1 MLDSLLHDGKEYA
14 FISNIDN
21 LTATVDLDILYHLYC
36 NDVEMCMEVT
46 SPVRTDNDGGYL
58 VKKVGEEGTRF
69 IEINEVAEEDRED
82 FKRRFEH
89 YNTNNLWVN
98 LRALKRQIE
107 AGDYGDT
114 VIAQERVM
122 ENNMKVLQL
131 ETTAGSLINKMQSTL
146 AVVVERRKRYVP
158 VKTTADLMLI
168 QSNIFSILHGA
179 LHLNPSLITM
189 PLPTVKLGKEFM
201 FIDEYVRRIPIQQQH
216 TANIAE
222 LEHLT
227 IAGDVFIGK
236 NVTLK
241 GTGVCSERPLRSM
254 DCLFDIFP
262 PTAFN
267 CFSAAAVQC
276 CSSYHHRCG
285 RERHH
290 DSRWVR
296 ARGQGDHWQLE
307 DSGSLKSCHSMVD
320 FLWFAA
326 HTMYNAM
333 SVSRRGICVDYKS

>member
-1 MLDSLLHDGKEYA
+1 MMPIPQGPFNETPGEEWYPPGHGDIYYSLWSSGVLDSLLHDGKEYA

-21 LTATVDLDILYHLYC
+21 LTATIDLDMLYHLYC

-46 SPVRTDNDGGYL
+46 SPNRTDNDGGYF
-58 VKKVGEEGTRF
+58 VKKADSEETRF
-69 IEINEVAEEDRED
+69 IEINEVAVEDRDE
-82 FKRRFEH
+82 FKRTFKH

-114 VIAQERVM
+114 VIAQERM
-122 ENNMKVLQL
+122 LENSMKVLQL
-131 ETTAGSLINKMQSTL
+131 ETTAGSLINKMQNTM

-179 LHLNPSLITM
+179 LHLNPSLIAM
-189 PLPTVKLGKEFM
+189 PLPIVKLGKEFTD
-201 FIDEYVRRIPIQQQH
+201 IDDYMRRIPTQQQH

-241 GTGVCSERPLRSM
+241 GTVIIIAVDGSVIMIPDGSVLVDKVVTGNLRI
-254 DCLFDIFP
+254 L
-262 PTAFN
+262 
-267 CFSAAAVQC
+267 
-276 CSSYHHRCG
+276 
-285 RERHH
+285 
-290 DSRWVR
+290 
-296 ARGQGDHWQLE
+296 DH
-307 DSGSLKSCHSMVD
+307 
-320 FLWFAA
+320 
-326 HTMYNAM
+326 
-333 SVSRRGICVDYKS
+333 